1 MDALGFDATVSSDGS
16 KVAFVRGTA
25 RTSKKAN
32 TGPANRNIWIYSIK
46 DNSYKQLTSHVGS
59 DFMPKWI
66 NNNSL
71 YFISPRSGKYNMHLT
86 TLNGQTKQVTTDTEF
101 GINSFSSTTNGDL
114 IVYQSGNKVVS
125 FDVKQSSAETLN
137 IDVKSD
143 LRFDSVVA
151 KKISDKID
159 EYVVSPNTKLSA
171 YALRGDIYV
180 TRNDKEDCR
189 SVRLTQGAAR
199 DQNVIWAND
208 NALLFISDR
217 AGNNDLFML
226 MQNNPT
232 YLKISN
238 IR

>member
-151 KKISDKID
+151 KKS
-159 EYVVSPNTKLSA
+159 VTKLMNM
-171 YALRGDIYV
+171 LFRQI
-180 TRNDKEDCR
+180 
-189 SVRLTQGAAR
+189 
-199 DQNVIWAND
+199 QNYQP
-208 NALLFISDR
+208 
-217 AGNNDLFML
+217 ML
-226 MQNNPT
+226 
-232 YLKISN
+232 
-238 IR
+238 